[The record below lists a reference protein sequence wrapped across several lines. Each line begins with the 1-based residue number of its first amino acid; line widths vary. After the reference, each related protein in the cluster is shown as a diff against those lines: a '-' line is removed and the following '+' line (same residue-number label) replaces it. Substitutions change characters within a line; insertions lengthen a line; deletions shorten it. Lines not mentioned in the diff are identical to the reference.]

1 MNEQSGKQPMSSLAP
16 NRQALRKAPLVLLFL
31 FLLLWLAGI
40 AADEPG
46 RVLEQARSICLSCI
60 GIG

>member
-1 MNEQSGKQPMSSLAP
+1 MITIKMKKPRHDVEKGPFVVLSFFLA
-16 NRQALRKAPLVLLFL
+16 
-31 FLLLWLAGI
+31 LWFIGI

-46 RVLEQARSICLSCI
+46 RVLEQAVRICLSCI